1 MPFIKINGNKLVVC
15 DCDCLIII
23 VVWFQSFPGGLY
35 GK

>member
-1 MPFIKINGNKLVVC
+1 MPFIKINGNKLV
-15 DCDCLIII
+15 DCDCLIIT